1 MFAGRAC
8 RFRFLSEPKKAELYP
23 RFAVKSPESLRKR
36 TRLLRFPGIR
46 ALCTALLACLPL
58 SVQAEPYAYPV
69 SNPFMATV
77 AGTPERLQAAV
88 PPEVDVQQVDLKVR
102 VLPERHLP
110 PALSQYRDLH
120 YRVAWHDK
128 PAPLIFLIAGTG
140 SGYDSSRM
148 DYLKRLFWQA
158 GMHVIVLSSPT
169 NHDFIAAASRSG
181 MPGIAADD
189 ARDLHT
195 AMSMAL
201 AKARNELDLEITSY
215 RLAGFSLGALHAAF
229 VAELDEHL
237 GQFDF
242 QRVLLLN
249 PPVDLYAS
257 VRRLDALSYTRIAGV
272 SDNDSFYEHIFQKL
286 SRHFA
291 SRGNSDIQASLFEEI
306 QSSPQALTDAELA
319 MLIGAVFR
327 FAAADLNFM
336 SDLINGGGRYAPA
349 DQRLKVSTSLTPY
362 LRRALFCDFSCY
374 VETQLLPAWQSRNAD
389 GDLQQMAEQ
398 ASLRHLSAFLHG
410 NAKIAVVSNASEL
423 ILTRDDYHFLAQT
436 FGERAFLYP
445 SGGHGGNLDYAPVAR
460 RYLQFLQGGSQ

>member
-1 MFAGRAC
+1 MT
-8 RFRFLSEPKKAELYP
+8 LSAH
-23 RFAVKSPESLRKR
+23 A
-36 TRLLRFPGIR
+36 
-46 ALCTALLACLPL
+46 A
-58 SVQAEPYAYPV
+58 PYDYPV
-69 SNPFMATV
+69 ANPFMATV
-77 AGTPERLQAAV
+77 TGTPERLRAPV
-88 PPEVDVQQVDLKVR
+88 PDEVDVQQTDLQVR

-120 YRVAWHDK
+120 YRVAWHDG

-140 SGYDSSRM
+140 SGYDSTRM

-158 GMHVIVLSSPT
+158 GMHVIVLSSPS

-181 MPGIAADD
+181 RPGIAEDD

-201 AKARNELDLEITSY
+201 QKAQSELGFKVTGY

-229 VAELDEHL
+229 VAELDSHL
-237 GQFDF
+237 GQFHF
-242 QRVLLLN
+242 ERVLLLN

-257 VRRLDALSYTRIAGV
+257 VRRMDELSYTRVAGV

-291 SRGNSDIQASLFEEI
+291 NRGNADIQTSLFEEI
-306 QSSPQALTDAELA
+306 QNSPEVLNDAELA

-327 FAAADLNFM
+327 FSAADMNFM

-349 DQRLKVSTSLTPY
+349 DEDLKVSTSLTPY

-374 VETQLLPAWQSRNAD
+374 VDTELLPSWQRRNA
-389 GDLQQMAEQ
+389 GGTLEQMAEQ
-398 ASLRHLSAFLHG
+398 TSLHHIQSFLTD
-410 NAKIAVVSNASEL
+410 NPNIAAVSNASEL
-423 ILTRDDYHFLAQT
+423 ILTRDDYYFLADT
-436 FGERAFLYP
+436 FGDRAYLYP
-445 SGGHGGNLDYAPVAR
+445 TGGHGGNLDYEPVAE
-460 RYLQFLQGGSQ
+460 RYLQFLAGDNQ